1 MNKSFDEI
9 LDECVDRINRGERI
23 EDCLGSYPE
32 HSEELQ
38 LLLSAM
44 LDTQRAYQFT
54 PSPEAKWAARQR
66 FNAAREQLERRW
78 ESKPPLFPR
87 ILGRPVAWAAVTAVL
102 LISLVSYFGIIP
114 MLSPGEPGLQPSA
127 TGNFAFLISDEVNA
141 IGDFESLSISISS
154 IGLHHL
160 SGESGQWIKLDPAV
174 QAVDLAL
181 LQGDRAQEIWRGDV
195 PEGQYTKVFIQV
207 SSVSGILKETGE
219 SVDVKLPSE
228 KLHISKGFEVTSSLM
243 TNFVY
248 DLTVIAA
255 GSTQS
260 GIKYILKPQAGQSG
274 ADQRFELIE
283 GKGADGRGQD
293 RGPKPPRVTPSA
305 LSFGIHIPDATKIQK
320 SGVVSSAMAYQVS
333 LVF

>member
-1 MNKSFDEI
+1 MSKSFDEI
-9 LDECVDRINRGERI
+9 LDECIDRINRGERI

-38 LLLSAM
+38 PLLSAM
-44 LDTQRAYQFT
+44 LDTQRAYKFT
-54 PSPEAKWAARQR
+54 PSSEAKWAARQR

-78 ESKPPLFPR
+78 EAKPPLFPR
-87 ILGRPVAWAAVTAVL
+87 LLGRRVVWAAVTAVL
-102 LISLVSYFGIIP
+102 LISLVFYFGIIP
-114 MLSPGEPGLQPSA
+114 RLSPGEPGLQPSVA
-127 TGNFAFLISDEVNA
+127 GNFAFLISDEVNA
-141 IGDFESLSISISS
+141 IGDFDSLNISISS
-154 IGLHHL
+154 IGLHL
-160 SGESGQWIKLDPAV
+160 SGESDRWIKLELDPAV
-174 QAVDLAL
+174 QVADLTL
-181 LQGDRAQEIWRGDV
+181 LQGDVAQEIWRGDV

-228 KLHISKGFEVTSSLM
+228 KLHISKPFEVTSSLE

-274 ADQRFELIE
+274 ADQRFELIN

-293 RGPKPPRVTPSA
+293 RGPKPPRATPSTPG
-305 LSFGIHIPDATKIQK
+305 FGIHIPDAREIQE
-320 SGVVSSAMAYQVS
+320 SGVVSSAMAC
-333 LVF
+333 